1 MNQGADQENE
11 DQNRK
16 GSPKLNGSLGKHM
29 DQHGICTPKV
39 GIADGL
45 QCGALVCVCKL
56 QVMGAQWYDPHLAV
70 ANLGWLHQHGDDK
83 CCKAAKDS
91 NPY

>member
-1 MNQGADQENE
+1 
-11 DQNRK
+11 
-16 GSPKLNGSLGKHM
+16 M

-45 QCGALVCVCKL
+45 QCGALFCVCKL